1 MAATNKSTTG
11 LRRNI
16 TANMFGQ
23 GILMILS
30 LVSTRL
36 IFKGLG
42 PDVLGVIYFSM
53 TVTSVVIIM
62 ADMGVS
68 HTITREIAANRYRDA
83 GYVTA
88 LIGSTS
94 VLAWSAYLLFTLVVI
109 IAAPLLVNH
118 WLQISKI
125 EPSTILSFQIISA
138 SLLLAIPKTLYSSM
152 ISGYERLDLWNM
164 ANIITVGFQQ
174 LGLIAVLGWGGR
186 LHHVALWYAIS
197 GVAGL
202 VIVAAIAVRLS
213 GLSAWHMSYQWPVI
227 QKNIRFSSHLFV
239 NSLVG
244 YFVYQIDRWTVSKF
258 LPVKMLGYY
267 GVAQSLASKCS
278 MVPGAIASAAFP
290 ALSMGV
296 VNRERAEWRGQYN
309 KLQDFCAYVIIPASA
324 AVAMLGIIVIALV
337 FNDEV
342 MKAAWLPLMFLSV
355 GQLLLGLQYVPYML
369 SIAMKKPEL
378 SLRAN
383 IRALAI
389 VIPLAVLLTINYGL
403 AGAALTTGIA
413 SVIHMI
419 FFIPMFSSECL
430 NNRARYWYYKTGLFI
445 ILGGI
450 SYGLPWSALWMLG
463 MGLNLYGLVAAYILG
478 TALFFIS
485 GWFVIGLEL
494 KQAISE
500 YFSRFRIQ
508 ASRKAV

>member
-1 MAATNKSTTG
+1 
-11 LRRNI
+11 
-16 TANMFGQ
+16 
-23 GILMILS
+23 MILS

-53 TVTSVVIIM
+53 TVTSFVITLS
-62 ADMGVS
+62 DMGVS
-68 HTITREIAANRYRDA
+68 HTITREIAANRHKDI

-94 VLAWSAYLLFTLVVI
+94 VLAWSAYLLFTLVLI
-109 IAAPLLVNH
+109 IAAPLLVNQ

-138 SLLLAIPKTLYSSM
+138 SLLLAIPRTLYSSM

-174 LGLIAVLGWGGR
+174 LGLITVLGWGGG
-186 LHHVALWYAIS
+186 LYHVAVWYALSSI
-197 GVAGL
+197 AGL

-213 GLSAWHMSYQWPVI
+213 GLRAWHMSYQWPVI
-227 QKNIRFSSHLFV
+227 QKNIRFGSHLFI
-239 NSLVG
+239 NSIVG
-244 YFVYQIDRWTVSKF
+244 YFLYQIDRWTVSKF

-267 GVAQSLASKCS
+267 GVAQSLSSKGG
-278 MVPGAIASAAFP
+278 MVPGAVASAAFP
-290 ALSMGV
+290 ELSSGV
-296 VNRERAEWRGQYN
+296 GNRERTGWIKQYN
-309 KLQDFCAYVIIPASA
+309 KLQDFCSYVIIPTSA
-324 AVAMLGIIVIALV
+324 AVAMLGIVVMALV
-337 FNDEV
+337 FNYEMV
-342 MKAAWLPLMFLSV
+342 KAAWLPLLFLSI
-355 GQLLLGLQYVPYML
+355 GQLLLGLQYVPYIL

-383 IRALAI
+383 IRALVI

-403 AGAALTTGIA
+403 AGAAITTGIA

-419 FFIPMFSSECL
+419 FFIPRFSSECL
-430 NNRARYWYYKTGLFI
+430 NNRAWQWYYKTGLLI
-445 ILGGI
+445 VIGGI
-450 SYGLPWSALWMLG
+450 SYGLPWLALWMLG
-463 MGLNLYGLVAAYILG
+463 MGLNLYGLVAVYIAG
-478 TALFFIS
+478 TLLFLVG
-485 GWFVIGLEL
+485 GWFVIGPEL

-500 YFSRFRIQ
+500 YLFSKFKIQ
-508 ASRKAV
+508 MIRKTV

>member
-1 MAATNKSTTG
+1 MGSRNIPIGG
-11 LRRNI
+11 LKRNI
-16 TANMFGQ
+16 TANIIGQ

-30 LVSTRL
+30 LISTRL

-42 PDVLGVIYFSM
+42 SDVLGVIYFSM
-53 TVTSVVIIM
+53 TVTSFVITLS
-62 ADMGVS
+62 DMGVS
-68 HTITREIAANRYRDA
+68 HTITREIAANRHKDA

-109 IAAPLLVNH
+109 IAAPLLVNQ

-138 SLLLAIPKTLYSSM
+138 ALLLAIPRTLYSSM
-152 ISGYERLDLWNM
+152 ISGYERLDLWNLT
-164 ANIITVGFQQ
+164 NIITVGFQQ
-174 LGLIAVLGWGGR
+174 LGLIAVLGWGGG
-186 LHHVALWYAIS
+186 LHHVAIWYAIS

-202 VIVAAIAVRLS
+202 VIFAAIAVRLS
-213 GLSAWHMSYQWPVI
+213 GFRAWRMSYQWPVI
-227 QKNIRFSSHLFV
+227 KKNIRFGSHLFI
-239 NSLVG
+239 NSMVG
-244 YFVYQIDRWTVSKF
+244 YFLYQIDRWTISRF

-267 GVAQSLASKCS
+267 GVAQSLASKCG
-278 MVPGAIASAAFP
+278 MVPGAVASAAFP
-290 ALSMGV
+290 ALSTGV
-296 VNRERAEWRGQYN
+296 GNRERAEWIGQYN
-309 KLQDFCAYVIIPASA
+309 KLQDFCCYVIIPASA
-324 AVAMLGIIVIALV
+324 AVAMVGIVVMALV
-337 FNDEV
+337 FNYEIV
-342 MKAAWLPLMFLSV
+342 KAAWLPLLFLSV

-383 IRALAI
+383 IRALAV
-389 VIPLAVLLTINYGL
+389 VIPLAVLLTVNYGL

-419 FFIPMFSSECL
+419 FFIPRFSSECL
-430 NNRARYWYYKTGLFI
+430 NNRARQWYYKTGLFI
-445 ILGGI
+445 VIGGI
-450 SYGLPWSALWMLG
+450 SYGLPWLVLWLVG

-478 TALFFIS
+478 TVLFFIS

-500 YFSRFRIQ
+500 YLSKFKIQ
-508 ASRKAV
+508 MIRKTV

>member
-138 SLLLAIPKTLYSSM
+138 SLLLAIPKT
-152 ISGYERLDLWNM
+152 
-164 ANIITVGFQQ
+164 
-174 LGLIAVLGWGGR
+174 
-186 LHHVALWYAIS
+186 
-197 GVAGL
+197 
-202 VIVAAIAVRLS
+202 
-213 GLSAWHMSYQWPVI
+213 
-227 QKNIRFSSHLFV
+227 
-239 NSLVG
+239 
-244 YFVYQIDRWTVSKF
+244 
-258 LPVKMLGYY
+258 
-267 GVAQSLASKCS
+267 
-278 MVPGAIASAAFP
+278 
-290 ALSMGV
+290 
-296 VNRERAEWRGQYN
+296 
-309 KLQDFCAYVIIPASA
+309 
-324 AVAMLGIIVIALV
+324 
-337 FNDEV
+337 
-342 MKAAWLPLMFLSV
+342 MK
-355 GQLLLGLQYVPYML
+355 
-369 SIAMKKPEL
+369 
-378 SLRAN
+378 
-383 IRALAI
+383 
-389 VIPLAVLLTINYGL
+389 
-403 AGAALTTGIA
+403 
-413 SVIHMI
+413 
-419 FFIPMFSSECL
+419 
-430 NNRARYWYYKTGLFI
+430 
-445 ILGGI
+445 
-450 SYGLPWSALWMLG
+450 
-463 MGLNLYGLVAAYILG
+463 
-478 TALFFIS
+478 
-485 GWFVIGLEL
+485 
-494 KQAISE
+494 
-500 YFSRFRIQ
+500 
-508 ASRKAV
+508 

>member
-1 MAATNKSTTG
+1 MES
-11 LRRNI
+11 RNI
-16 TANMFGQ
+16 PIGGLKRNIAANMIGQ

-53 TVTSVVIIM
+53 TLTSFVITLS
-62 ADMGVS
+62 DMGVS
-68 HTITREIAANRYRDA
+68 HTITREIAANRHKDV

-94 VLAWSAYLLFTLVVI
+94 VLAWSAYILFTLVLI
-109 IAAPLLVNH
+109 IAAPLLVNQ
-118 WLQISKI
+118 WLQIGNVES
-125 EPSTILSFQIISA
+125 STVLSFQIISA

-152 ISGYERLDLWNM
+152 ISGYERLDLWNLI
-164 ANIITVGFQQ
+164 NIITVGFQQ
-174 LGLIAVLGWGGR
+174 IGLIALLGLGGS
-186 LHHVALWYAIS
+186 LYHVAMWYAVS
-197 GVAGL
+197 GIAGLLIFAVVAGY
-202 VIVAAIAVRLS
+202 LS
-213 GLSAWHMSYQWPVI
+213 DFRSLRFRYNWPVI
-227 QKNIRFSSHLFV
+227 KKNIRFSSYLFI
-239 NSLVG
+239 NSMAG
-244 YFVYQIDRWTVSKF
+244 YFLYQIDRWTVSRF

-267 GVAQSLASKCS
+267 GVAQSLASKCG
-278 MVPGAIASAAFP
+278 MVPGAVASAAFP
-290 ALSMGV
+290 ALSTGV
-296 VNRERAEWRGQYN
+296 GNRERAEWIGQYN
-309 KLQDFCAYVIIPASA
+309 KLQDFCSYVIIPASS
-324 AVAMLGIIVIALV
+324 AVAMLGIVVMALV
-337 FNDEV
+337 FNYEIV
-342 MKAAWLPLMFLSV
+342 KAAWLPLLFLSI
-355 GQLLLGLQYVPYML
+355 GQLVLGLQYVPYML

-383 IRALAI
+383 IRVLII

-419 FFIPMFSSECL
+419 FFIPRFSSKCL
-430 NNRARYWYYKTGLFI
+430 DNRARQWYYKTGLFI
-445 ILGGI
+445 VIGGI
-450 SYGLPWSALWMLG
+450 SYGLPWLALWMLG

-478 TALFFIS
+478 TVLFFIS

-500 YFSRFRIQ
+500 YFSKFRIQ
-508 ASRKAV
+508 VSRKAV

>member
-1 MAATNKSTTG
+1 
-11 LRRNI
+11 
-16 TANMFGQ
+16 
-23 GILMILS
+23 
-30 LVSTRL
+30 
-36 IFKGLG
+36 
-42 PDVLGVIYFSM
+42 
-53 TVTSVVIIM
+53 
-62 ADMGVS
+62 
-68 HTITREIAANRYRDA
+68 
-83 GYVTA
+83 
-88 LIGSTS
+88 
-94 VLAWSAYLLFTLVVI
+94 
-109 IAAPLLVNH
+109 
-118 WLQISKI
+118 
-125 EPSTILSFQIISA
+125 
-138 SLLLAIPKTLYSSM
+138 
-152 ISGYERLDLWNM
+152 
-164 ANIITVGFQQ
+164 
-174 LGLIAVLGWGGR
+174 
-186 LHHVALWYAIS
+186 
-197 GVAGL
+197 
-202 VIVAAIAVRLS
+202 
-213 GLSAWHMSYQWPVI
+213 
-227 QKNIRFSSHLFV
+227 
-239 NSLVG
+239 
-244 YFVYQIDRWTVSKF
+244 
-258 LPVKMLGYY
+258 
-267 GVAQSLASKCS
+267 
-278 MVPGAIASAAFP
+278 
-290 ALSMGV
+290 MGV